1 MIYLGGMRFRILLL
15 ATAVWT
21 APLASQATVRLSA
34 GATYSSALIDDGVLS
49 TKLRPAI
56 APTVGLGVSYP
67 TGKGPYRV
75 LAEVSY
81 ARSAL
86 NVISTGAASGS
97 SDQLAAVA
105 TITTLVLAEGA
116 VRGGLRWQVGAGA
129 VFYSPTQR
137 EGVFQNGGT
146 HRWVL
151 AGGVLW
157 SHPLTTTMDLLITA
171 RADAHTFTTDV
182 LQARGYGESQSVER
196 LGLLFGVNRRL

>member
-1 MIYLGGMRFRILLL
+1 MRFRILLF
-15 ATAVWT
+15 ATAAWT

-75 LAEVSY
+75 VAEVSY

-86 NVISTGAASGS
+86 NVITTGAVS

-116 VRGGLRWQVGAGA
+116 VHGGLRWQVGGGA
-129 VFYSPTQR
+129 MFYSPTERQ
-137 EGVFQNGGT
+137 GVFQNGGT
-146 HRWVL
+146 RRWVL
-151 AGGVLW
+151 AGGVVW
-157 SHPLTTTMDLLITA
+157 SHPLTATMDLLVTG
-171 RADAHTFTTDV
+171 RVDAHTFTTDV